1 MLFGLPRWLSGKEPI
16 CNTGGTK
23 DKGLIPGLGRSPG
36 EGNGGTSSILAWGNF
51 MDRGTWPG
59 YHPWGHKELDMTE
72 HSTAWILMLLIVECN
87 VNINGNL
94 LKKGKK
100 CICILPS

>member
-23 DKGLIPGLGRSPG
+23 DKGLIPGLGTSPG
-36 EGNGGTSSILAWGNF
+36 EGNGGTSIQYSCLGKFHGQRNLA
-51 MDRGTWPG
+51 G

-72 HSTAWILMLLIVECN
+72 HSTA
-87 VNINGNL
+87 
-94 LKKGKK
+94 
-100 CICILPS
+100 